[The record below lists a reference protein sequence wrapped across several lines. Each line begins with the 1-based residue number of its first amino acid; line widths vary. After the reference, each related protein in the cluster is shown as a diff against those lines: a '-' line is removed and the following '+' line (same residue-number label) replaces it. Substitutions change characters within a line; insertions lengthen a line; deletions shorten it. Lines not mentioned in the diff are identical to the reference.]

1 MSRKQFEGASDT
13 SWLKRS
19 FTFAPGGR
27 GFKDGEEEKTR
38 SRVETKGNIVF
49 SNGWVSGKFTVAAGV
64 NRDRLRSS
72 VN

>member
-1 MSRKQFEGASDT
+1 MVK
-13 SWLKRS
+13 K
-19 FTFAPGGR
+19 
-27 GFKDGEEEKTR
+27 KKTR